1 MSNLKINKTIVDGSD
16 LVAVIPEA
24 IGDVDYFH
32 IYVYSPVNER
42 LIALGKAYKTKAE
55 AYAEAINYV

>member
-1 MSNLKINKTIVDGSD
+1 MNNLKINKIIVDGSD

-32 IYVYSPVNER
+32 IYVYSHVNQR
-42 LIALGKAYKTKAE
+42 LVALGKAYETKAE
-55 AYAEAINYV
+55 AYAEAVNYV